1 MWGTSGG
8 IMLLGA
14 IPALLVG
21 VVYVAAGIALV
32 TQLDPAVGAITAFA
46 DGWPE
51 WGRTSVRVGVGVALV
66 VGVIL
71 LLVYSYAAVV
81 LAVGEPFYEKIWR
94 RVENRLGD
102 APTPPAETVMA
113 GLGRGILNG
122 LRLLVPAIGM
132 AIVFLLLSLIP
143 VIGPIAASVLGALWG
158 GWSLTVQ
165 LTGYAFD
172 GRGRTLSDRLIA
184 LRSRRARSFGFG
196 IATYVLLL
204 VPGLAIFLMPSAV
217 AGATA
222 LARDT
227 LTSDSLS
234 RPITQT

>member
-32 TQLDPAVGAITAFA
+32 TQLDPVVGAITAFA

-102 APTPPAETVMA
+102 APTPLAETVMA

-234 RPITQT
+234 RPITQA